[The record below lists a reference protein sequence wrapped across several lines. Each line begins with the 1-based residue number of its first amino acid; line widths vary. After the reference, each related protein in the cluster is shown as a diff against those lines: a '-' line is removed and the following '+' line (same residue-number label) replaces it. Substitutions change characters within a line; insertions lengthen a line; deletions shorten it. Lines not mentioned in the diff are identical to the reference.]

1 MPVTAFSLAGLMP
14 TSTALAVLGLSVSLR
29 VLIDKEIQEREV
41 TLGGVS
47 SVGEVEIRSGLNEG
61 DIIVTT
67 LP

>member
-1 MPVTAFSLAGLMP
+1 MKYFMI
-14 TSTALAVLGLSVSLR
+14 R
-29 VLIDKEIQEREV
+29 LITEIQEREV

-61 DIIVTT
+61 DTIVTT